1 MPATAILNMTK
12 EDRKVP
18 PPMSERT
25 EAAIKLL
32 DSKVQEENIQDA
44 AEAEAQKVDF
54 ADLTAET
61 VTVEDV
67 TIPIPTPLADMII
80 RSHLQEPLMKL
91 IKEKKVDSVTKLTR
105 EAYMLIATQ
114 WWVLDHQY
122 EKNKDG
128 RNIIRKFIERP
139 GWRPPEKDLLN
150 YLEDLSLGESLQNFH
165 DAYRT
170 ASSLDNAE
178 ERRKKVKAARST
190 GETQKIPVL
199 RPYISQS
206 ESPK

>member
-1 MPATAILNMTK
+1 MPATAIRKMTAEK
-12 EDRKVP
+12 GKTP
-18 PPMSERT
+18 PPMDERT
-25 EAAIKLL
+25 EAAFALL
-32 DSKVQEENIQDA
+32 DCKIKEENIQDA

-61 VTVEDV
+61 VTVGDI

-80 RSHLQEPLMKL
+80 RSHLQEPLMEL
-91 IKEKKVDSVTKLTR
+91 IREKKVDSVTKLTR

-122 EKNKDG
+122 EKNTNG
-128 RNIIRKFIERP
+128 RNIIRKFIEKP
-139 GWRPPEKDLLN
+139 GWRPPEKDLLD

-190 GETQKIPVL
+190 GKAQKMPVL
-199 RPYISQS
+199 RPFISQS

>member
-1 MPATAILNMTK
+1 MPVTAI
-12 EDRKVP
+12 RKMMEQKGKP
-18 PPMSERT
+18 PPMDERT

-32 DSKVQEENIQDA
+32 DLKVAEEDIQDA
-44 AEAEAQKVDF
+44 AEAKEQMVDF

-61 VTVEDV
+61 VTVGDV

-80 RSHLQEPLMKL
+80 RSHLQEPLMQL
-91 IKEKKVDSVTKLTR
+91 IREKKVDSVTKLTR

-122 EKNKDG
+122 EKNTNG
-128 RNIIRKFIERP
+128 RNVIRKFIEKP
-139 GWRPPEKDLLN
+139 GWRPPESVLLN
-150 YLEDLSLGESLQNFH
+150 YLEDLNLGQSLQNFH

-190 GETQKIPVL
+190 GKAQKIPVL
-199 RPYISQS
+199 RPYTSQL